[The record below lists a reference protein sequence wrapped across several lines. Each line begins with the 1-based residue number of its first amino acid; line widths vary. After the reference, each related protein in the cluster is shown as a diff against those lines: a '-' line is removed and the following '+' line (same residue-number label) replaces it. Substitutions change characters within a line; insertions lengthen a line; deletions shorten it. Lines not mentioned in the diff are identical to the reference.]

1 MLETELDKVI
11 NGRIYSS
18 TETVLYTLELL
29 GRILKEN
36 RDPTLFVNSLERI
49 LKARPTASMLQN
61 AVRLL
66 TNNLAVTE
74 VSTLDDFIA
83 SYENTRQAIVKKI
96 FSDIEESSTIA
107 SRRLANNDTVMTN
120 SYSLFVKRTIEKAV
134 EEGKKI
140 KVYVTESRPTGEGV
154 KFAAELSDKGIETYL
169 IVDSAVRFFMKEV
182 DKVLLSSEAISAN
195 GAVVNKIGTSLI
207 ALAAHEARVR
217 VYVVSST
224 FKFSPETLVGEL
236 VEIPEIEISEY
247 MPEGWE
253 KLKALKPKSPLFDV
267 TPPSYIDAII
277 TEKGVI
283 APEFAVMMF
292 RESFGWPHSLAKY
305 QADIDK
311 LKEKINK
318 LTG

>member
-1 MLETELDKVI
+1 MLETELDRVI

>member
-1 MLETELDKVI
+1 MLETELDRVI

-18 TETVLYTLELL
+18 TETVLYALELL

-107 SRRLANNDTVMTN
+107 SRRLANDDTVMTN

>member
-66 TNNLAVTE
+66 TNNLALTE

-107 SRRLANNDTVMTN
+107 SRRLASNDTVMTN

-236 VEIPEIEISEY
+236 VEIPEIEINEY

>member
-107 SRRLANNDTVMTN
+107 SRRLASNDTVMTN

-236 VEIPEIEISEY
+236 VEIPEIEINEY

>member
-36 RDPTLFVNSLERI
+36 RNPTLFVNSLERI

-207 ALAAHEARVR
+207 ALAAYEARVR

>member
-120 SYSLFVKRTIEKAV
+120 SYSLFVKRTIEKTV

>member
-96 FSDIEESSTIA
+96 FSDIEESSMIA

>member
-236 VEIPEIEISEY
+236 IEIPEIEISEY

>member
-1 MLETELDKVI
+1 VLETELDKVI

>member
-120 SYSLFVKRTIEKAV
+120 SYSLFVRRTIEKAV

-236 VEIPEIEISEY
+236 IEIPEIEISEY

-267 TPPSYIDAII
+267 TPPSYIDAIV

>member
-267 TPPSYIDAII
+267 TPPSYIDAIV

-318 LTG
+318 LIG

>member
-207 ALAAHEARVR
+207 ALAAYEARVR

>member
-66 TNNLAVTE
+66 TNNLALTE

-107 SRRLANNDTVMTN
+107 SRRLASNDTVMTN

>member
-120 SYSLFVKRTIEKAV
+120 SYSLFVKRTIEKTV

-267 TPPSYIDAII
+267 TPPSYIDAIN

>member
-74 VSTLDDFIA
+74 VFTLDDFIA

>member
-207 ALAAHEARVR
+207 ALAAHERSVDFFVATE
-217 VYVVSST
+217 T
-224 FKFSPETLVGEL
+224 FKFSPYTLIGDIVPIEFR
-236 VEIPEIEISEY
+236 PPIEIV
-247 MPEGWE
+247 GVDF
-253 KLKALKPKSPLFDV
+253 LKSHPNLRILNPAFDV
-267 TPPSYIDAII
+267 TPPDYITGII
-277 TEKGVI
+277 TELGIIPPKAAAIIIEEMYGRPVI
-283 APEFAVMMF
+283 SSEILGRV
-292 RESFGWPHSLAKY
+292 EE
-305 QADIDK
+305 DIS
-311 LKEKINK
+311 
-318 LTG
+318 

>member
-36 RDPTLFVNSLERI
+36 RDPMLLVNSLERI

-107 SRRLANNDTVMTN
+107 SRRLANNETVMTN

-195 GAVVNKIGTSLI
+195 GAVVNKIGTSLM
-207 ALAAHEARVR
+207 ALAAYEARVR

>member
-267 TPPSYIDAII
+267 TPPSYTDAII

-311 LKEKINK
+311 LKEKINR

>member
-1 MLETELDKVI
+1 MLEVELDKVI

-107 SRRLANNDTVMTN
+107 SRRLANDDTVMTN

>member
-1 MLETELDKVI
+1 MLEAELEKVI

-36 RDPTLFVNSLERI
+36 RDPMLLVNSLERI

-169 IVDSAVRFFMKEV
+169 IVDSAVRFFMKEI

-217 VYVVSST
+217 VYVISST
-224 FKFSPETLVGEL
+224 LKFSPETLVGEL
-236 VEIPEIEISEY
+236 VDIPEIEISEY
-247 MPEGWE
+247 MPKGWD

-283 APEFAVMMF
+283 APEFTVMMF

-305 QADIDK
+305 QADMEK
-311 LKEKINK
+311 LKEKVNK
-318 LTG
+318 LIG

>member
-36 RDPTLFVNSLERI
+36 RDPALFVNSLERI

-120 SYSLFVKRTIEKAV
+120 SYSLFVRRTIEKAV

-236 VEIPEIEISEY
+236 IEIPEIEISEY

-318 LTG
+318 LIG

>member
-36 RDPTLFVNSLERI
+36 RNPTLFVNSLERI

>member
-36 RDPTLFVNSLERI
+36 RDPALFVNSLERI

-120 SYSLFVKRTIEKAV
+120 SYSLFVRRTIEKAV

-236 VEIPEIEISEY
+236 IEIPEIEISEY

>member
-11 NGRIYSS
+11 NGRIHSS

-66 TNNLAVTE
+66 INNLAVTE

-134 EEGKKI
+134 EEGKKS
-140 KVYVTESRPTGEGV
+140 KCT
-154 KFAAELSDKGIETYL
+154 
-169 IVDSAVRFFMKEV
+169 
-182 DKVLLSSEAISAN
+182 
-195 GAVVNKIGTSLI
+195 
-207 ALAAHEARVR
+207 
-217 VYVVSST
+217 
-224 FKFSPETLVGEL
+224 
-236 VEIPEIEISEY
+236 
-247 MPEGWE
+247 
-253 KLKALKPKSPLFDV
+253 
-267 TPPSYIDAII
+267 
-277 TEKGVI
+277 
-283 APEFAVMMF
+283 
-292 RESFGWPHSLAKY
+292 
-305 QADIDK
+305 
-311 LKEKINK
+311 
-318 LTG
+318 

>member
-1 MLETELDKVI
+1 METELDKVI

-18 TETVLYTLELL
+18 TETVIYTLELL

-36 RDPTLFVNSLERI
+36 RNPTLFVNSLERI

-74 VSTLDDFIA
+74 ISTLDDFIA